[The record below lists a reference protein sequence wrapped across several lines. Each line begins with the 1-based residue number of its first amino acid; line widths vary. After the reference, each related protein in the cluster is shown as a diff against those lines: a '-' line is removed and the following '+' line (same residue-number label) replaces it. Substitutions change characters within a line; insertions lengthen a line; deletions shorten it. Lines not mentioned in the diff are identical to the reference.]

1 MQTDSMPFAEF
12 GQKLNEVQE
21 NVFTVTTERFSR
33 FLIDVGDLDERER
46 MGLDIMDV
54 KRRLVENGFATDNAG
69 NLVMEIDPREVMPNH
84 TSATRVRDWCRQLS
98 GFHVRFKVG
107 NWNGRKNMEAY
118 QTLFVGVISP
128 EDIDH
133 ADDRHVFLSLNN
145 WAIPYFLYY
154 GAYDI
159 YFGKVQKEIAIR
171 LKGQT
176 EKRLYK
182 MICSMYGKKGNR
194 CEMSLDSLRR
204 KLNLSGEIRMKTFS
218 DGDSPYYVTKKNTY
232 LRTDKLRKVLDQA
245 QRAIS
250 ESGSD
255 CWFEYELVSRG
266 TAAPAEKGGRPK
278 LDTVIFTVFN
288 RNASKEVV
296 SAPYNEE
303 SYERLVD
310 IFQLFAMYDII
321 PMMCVLESA
330 QKVLDAGAA
339 PVVLKKHA
347 YYKKKLVS
355 RDPYEAGSRDVYR
368 KQLKHEFNIIHKI
381 LKEDYKVILNIV

>member
-33 FLIDVGDLDERER
+33 FLINVGDLTEKER
-46 MGLDIMDV
+46 MDLDIMDV
-54 KRRLVENGFATDNAG
+54 KRRLVESGFATDQAG
-69 NLVMEIDPREVMPNH
+69 NLVVEIDPREVMPNH

-118 QTLFVGVISP
+118 QTLFVGVLSP
-128 EDIDH
+128 EDIEN

-145 WAIPYFLYY
+145 WAIPFFLYY
-154 GAYDI
+154 GAFDI
-159 YFGKVQKEIAIR
+159 YFGKVQKEIAIG

-204 KLNLSGEIRMKTFS
+204 MLNLSGEIRMKTFS
-218 DGDSPYYVTKKNTY
+218 GGDSPYYVTKKNTY
-232 LRTDKLRKVLDQA
+232 LRTDKMRKVLDQA
-245 QRAIS
+245 QKAIS

-266 TAAPAEKGGRPK
+266 TDAERTGRPR
-278 LDTVIFTVFN
+278 LDTVIFIVHN
-288 RNASKEVV
+288 RNASREAVA
-296 SAPYNEE
+296 APHDEE
-303 SYERLVD
+303 AYERLVHL
-310 IFQLFAMYDII
+310 FQLYAMYDIV

-330 QKVLDAGAA
+330 QAVLDAGAA
-339 PVVLKKHA
+339 DVVLKKHD
-347 YYKKKLVS
+347 YYKEKLVS
-355 RDPYEAGSRDVYR
+355 KDPYEAGSKEVYR

-381 LKEDYKVILNIV
+381 LKEDYSVILHIV